1 MNAKNMKKLIL
12 LTVLCALSFAG
23 FAQTTDAN
31 AFAYKNYRFAITAAP
46 LFCWMTPDTKNIGS
60 EGMRM
65 GWGLGIT
72 GEKNISVNAAFT
84 FGLQVNQMGGKILY
98 PLLVTNDNTANVQQ
112 NVTYAY
118 RTRYVEAPF
127 TIKLR
132 TDEFGYSRI
141 FAEVGIG
148 VGILWSA
155 KADLDK
161 PLFSMPPDAE
171 GNDDRNVNQK
181 REDFMDQSQSVANE
195 DNISFLRIPVLAGLG
210 YEYALSQNTTV
221 MAGIRY
227 SAGLTDVMRDEKS
240 KAFNNFIAI
249 QLGILF

>member
-1 MNAKNMKKLIL
+1 MKKLIL
-12 LTVLCALSFAG
+12 LAALCVVSVAG
-23 FAQTTDAN
+23 FAQSTAAN

-46 LFCWMTPDTKNIGS
+46 LFCWMNPDTKNIGS
-60 EGMRM
+60 EGMRV
-65 GWGLGIT
+65 GWGFGIT
-72 GEKNISVNAAFT
+72 GEKNFSVNAAFT
-84 FGLQVNQMGGKILY
+84 FGLQVNQMGGKILF
-98 PLLVTNDNTANVQQ
+98 PILVANDNTSNVQSD
-112 NVTYAY
+112 VTYTY
-118 RTRYVEAPF
+118 KTRYVEAPF

-141 FAEVGIG
+141 FAEVGVG

-181 REDFMDQSQSVANE
+181 RADFKGPSIASEDD
-195 DNISFLRIPVLAGLG
+195 ISFLRVPVLVGVG
-210 YEYALSQNTTV
+210 YEYALSQNTT
-221 MAGIRY
+221 ATASIRY
-227 SAGLTDVMRDEKS
+227 SAGLTDVMRDERS
-240 KAFNNFIAI
+240 KAFNNFVAL